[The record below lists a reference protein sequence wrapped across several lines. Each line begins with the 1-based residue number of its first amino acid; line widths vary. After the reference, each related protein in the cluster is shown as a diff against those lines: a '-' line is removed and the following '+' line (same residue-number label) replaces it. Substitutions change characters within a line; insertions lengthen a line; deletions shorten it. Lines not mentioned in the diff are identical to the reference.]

1 MASHV
6 ADLCAEHGITIVERA
21 SYGGWASKKSRTICI
36 KPVKTQR
43 TYIVALHEI
52 GHIVGSGR
60 SGTRLEQEAAAWR
73 FVLDRSAVALAPA
86 TYARMQRYL
95 ESYLWKAER
104 SRRLSVPDAGSQF
117 WSTYAR
123 IREGASS

>member
-1 MASHV
+1 MARHV
-6 ADLCAEHGITIVERA
+6 EDLGAEHGITVRERA

-43 TYIVALHEI
+43 SYVVALHEI
-52 GHIVGSGR
+52 GHIVGRGR

-73 FVLDRSAVALAPA
+73 FVLDRSVVALAPA

-104 SRRLSVPDAGSQF
+104 SRRLSVPDAASEF
-117 WSTYAR
+117 WTVYAR
-123 IREGASS
+123 IKDGAAA